1 MTTTTKAV
9 FAFDWDGYIS
19 GSMRFGEK
27 LSELGSHLSTIT
39 QLGQGY
45 ATGGNI
51 GKSGSYLVGEKGP
64 EVVDLPGGA
73 RVWDHGQS
81 MGKESGS
88 NTNITITLNNN
99 SAHAAD
105 RSFIKEIATALQRE
119 LNLQGNRV
127 VFAS

>member
-1 MTTTTKAV
+1 
-9 FAFDWDGYIS
+9 
-19 GSMRFGEK
+19 
-27 LSELGSHLSTIT
+27 
-39 QLGQGY
+39 
-45 ATGGNI
+45 
-51 GKSGSYLVGEKGP
+51 
-64 EVVDLPGGA
+64 
-73 RVWDHGQS
+73 
-81 MGKESGS
+81 MGKDGGS